1 MIGAHFQ
8 YLNTG
13 QICIAPD
20 YVVVHK
26 SKKEEFVACAKKYIE
41 EFYGK
46 DPSKSADYA
55 RIVNDRNF
63 ERVKALLG
71 SGRVIYGGQTNAEDR
86 YIAPTI
92 LDGVSFE
99 SDVMKA
105 EVLLLKIQFSF

>member
-1 MIGAHFQ
+1 MTGTHFQ
-8 YLNTG
+8 FLNTG
-13 QICIAPD
+13 QVCIAPD

-26 SKKEEFVACAKKYIE
+26 SKKEEFIACAKKYIE

-46 DPSKSADYA
+46 DPSKSGDYA

-63 ERVKALLG
+63 ERVKALLD
-71 SGRVIYGGQTNAEDR
+71 SGRVIFGGQTNAEDR

-99 SDVMKA
+99 SDVMQA
-105 EVLLLKIQFSF
+105 EVRSVII